1 MTARRTPRIAIV
13 LAPSERDALRQ
24 LAAEDDEP
32 VSTTAARLVRSALA
46 ERGAK
51 LEAARRNRTRN
62 RAERGAQSAWLPPA
76 ARAAAIVALRNRY
89 PDELRHLP
97 PDPLH
102 DPIIAEPLAA
112 LTVWRDQLDDGA
124 HADPRMEIAF
134 AHELRSFAAW
144 LQTQARRH
152 R

>member
-1 MTARRTPRIAIV
+1 VSAGRSPRIAIV
-13 LAPSERDALRQ
+13 LEAGERDALRQ
-24 LAAEDDEP
+24 LAAEHGEP
-32 VSTTAARLVRSALA
+32 ASTTAARLVRSALA
-46 ERGAK
+46 ERGAR
-51 LEAARRNRTRN
+51 LEAARRRVRRRTEQ
-62 RAERGAQSAWLPPA
+62 RAEPSWLPPT
-76 ARAAAIVALRNRY
+76 ARAGAIAALRDRY
-89 PDELRHLP
+89 PAELRHLP
-97 PDPLH
+97 ADPLH
-102 DPIIAEPLAA
+102 DAIIAEPLSA

>member
-1 MTARRTPRIAIV
+1 MSAGRTPRIAIV
-13 LAPSERDALRQ
+13 LEPGERDALRQ
-24 LAAEDDEP
+24 LAAEHDEP

-46 ERGAK
+46 ERGAR
-51 LEAARRNRTRN
+51 LEAARRGARR
-62 RAERGAQSAWLPPA
+62 RAERGTEPPWLPPA
-76 ARAAAIVALRNRY
+76 TRADAITALRDRY
-89 PDELRHLP
+89 PAELRHLP
-97 PDPLH
+97 PDPLR

-134 AHELRSFAAW
+134 AHELRSFGAW

>member
-1 MTARRTPRIAIV
+1 MRGQRSPRIAIV
-13 LAPSERDALRQ
+13 LEAGERDALRQ
-24 LAAEDDEP
+24 LAAEHDEP

-46 ERGAK
+46 ERGAR
-51 LEAARRNRTRN
+51 LEAARRHGTR
-62 RAERGAQSAWLPPA
+62 RHSERGAEPPWLPPA
-76 ARAAAIVALRNRY
+76 ARADAILALRDRY

-112 LTVWRDQLDDGA
+112 LTVWRDQLDDGT

-134 AHELRSFAAW
+134 AHELRSFATW

>member
-1 MTARRTPRIAIV
+1 VSGERTPRIAIV
-13 LAPSERDALRQ
+13 LAPGERDALQQ
-24 LAAEDDEP
+24 LAAERGEA
-32 VSTTAARLVRSALA
+32 VSTATARLVRSALA
-46 ERGAK
+46 ERGAT
-51 LEAARRNRTRN
+51 LEAARRGARR
-62 RAERGAQSAWLPPA
+62 RPVRRGEPAWLPPA
-76 ARAAAIVALRNRY
+76 ARADAITALRDRY
-89 PDELRHLP
+89 PAELRHLP
-97 PDPLH
+97 ADPLR
-102 DPIIAEPLAA
+102 DPVIAEPLAA

>member
-1 MTARRTPRIAIV
+1 MSARRSPRIAIV
-13 LAPSERDALRQ
+13 LAPGERDALHQ
-24 LAAEDDEP
+24 LAAQHDEP
-32 VSTTAARLVRSALA
+32 ASTTAARLVRSALA
-46 ERGAK
+46 ERGAR
-51 LEAARRNRTRN
+51 LEAARRGARRRTEQG
-62 RAERGAQSAWLPPA
+62 AEPAWLPPT
-76 ARAAAIVALRNRY
+76 ARADAITALRDRY
-89 PDELRHLP
+89 PAELRHLP
-97 PDPLH
+97 ADPLH

-144 LQTQARRH
+144 LQTQARRL

>member
-1 MTARRTPRIAIV
+1 MTTGRTPRIAIV
-13 LAPSERDALRQ
+13 LAPVERDALRQ
-24 LAAEDDEP
+24 LAAEHGEP
-32 VSTTAARLVRSALA
+32 ASTTAARLVRSALA
-46 ERGAK
+46 ARGAR
-51 LEAARRNRTRN
+51 LEAAH
-62 RAERGAQSAWLPPA
+62 RGARRRTEQGAEPAWLPPT
-76 ARAAAIVALRNRY
+76 ARADAIAALRDRY

-97 PDPLH
+97 PDPLR